1 MAEQSRKLRWIV
13 PLGAALLRLLAMT
26 WRVRTVNGEPLA
38 EARRSGQQVLFALWH
53 GELLPL
59 LWHQRGRGVAVMIS
73 EHRDGEIIA
82 QIAHSL
88 GYRTVRG
95 SSSRGASRAL
105 LGLTR
110 AIDAG
115 NDGAITPDGPR
126 GPARVFAPG
135 AAVAAQR
142 TGALIVPI
150 RANASR
156 AWRLKS
162 WDRFLIPK
170 PFARV
175 TVTMGPLTPVI
186 ADSPRAAAE
195 QSEALQQILDAV
207 PGSGVT
213 AGRSVSGTARG
224 RGRSSR
230 AGC

>member
-1 MAEQSRKLRWIV
+1 MSDENRKLRWTV
-13 PLGAALLRLLAMT
+13 RLGAALLRLLAST
-26 WRVRTVNGEPLA
+26 WRMRAVNDGPLN
-38 EARRSGQQVLFALWH
+38 EARRTGQPVLFALWH

-59 LWHQRGRGVAVMIS
+59 LWHQRGRGVAVVIS

-105 LGLTR
+105 LGLAR
-110 AIDAG
+110 EMQEG
-115 NDGAITPDGPR
+115 HDGAITPDGPR

-142 TGALIVPI
+142 TGVPIVPI
-150 RANASR
+150 RASASR
-156 AWRLKS
+156 AWRLRS

-175 TVTMGPLTPVI
+175 TVTMGPLTRVV

-195 QSEALQQILDAV
+195 QSGELQRILDAV
-207 PGSGVT
+207 PGS
-213 AGRSVSGTARG
+213 
-224 RGRSSR
+224 
-230 AGC
+230 

>member
-1 MAEQSRKLRWIV
+1 VSDDARRIRWIV
-13 PLGAALLRLLAMT
+13 RLGAWVLRLLAST
-26 WRVRTVNGEPLA
+26 WRVRTVNGEQLD
-38 EARRSGQQVLFALWH
+38 EARRSGQRVLFTLWH

-59 LWHQRGRGVAVMIS
+59 LWHQRGRGVAVVIS

-82 QIAHSL
+82 RIAESL

-110 AIDAG
+110 AIDEG
-115 NDGAITPDGPR
+115 TDGAITPDGPR
-126 GPARVFAPG
+126 GPAHVFASG

-142 TGALIVPI
+142 TGVPIVPI
-150 RANASR
+150 RASASR

-175 TVTMGPLTPVI
+175 TVTLGPLTLVI
-186 ADSPRAAAE
+186 ADTPRAAAA
-195 QSEALQQILDAV
+195 QSEKLERILQSV
-207 PGSGVT
+207 PGS
-213 AGRSVSGTARG
+213 
-224 RGRSSR
+224 
-230 AGC
+230 